1 MIFLCFE
8 KDTQHFILVLV
19 GVHLG
24 PWALSGVHLS
34 RWVHVGD
41 HLDVK
46 VGFQNLET
54 DDFCFEKDTQHFFHN
69 PNPHHTTWL
78 RYALIKKNDIIW
90 EFFPNVG
97 PPPLLGTP
105 YPKKKI

>member
-24 PWALSGVHLS
+24 RWALSGVHLS
-34 RWVHVGD
+34 RWVHGGD

-46 VGFQNLET
+46 VGFENLET

-69 PNPHHTTWL
+69 PTPHHTTWL
-78 RYALIKKNDIIW
+78 NPEY
-90 EFFPNVG
+90 FPMH
-97 PPPLLGTP
+97 L
-105 YPKKKI
+105 K

>member
-8 KDTQHFILVLV
+8 KDKQHFILVLV

-24 PWALSGVHLS
+24 RWALSGVHLS

-46 VGFQNLET
+46 VGFENL
-54 DDFCFEKDTQHFFHN
+54 
-69 PNPHHTTWL
+69 
-78 RYALIKKNDIIW
+78 
-90 EFFPNVG
+90 
-97 PPPLLGTP
+97 
-105 YPKKKI
+105 

>member
-24 PWALSGVHLS
+24 GWALGEVHLNRWALGGVHLS
-34 RWVHVGD
+34 RWVHGGD

-46 VGFQNLET
+46 VGFENLET
-54 DDFCFEKDTQHFFHN
+54 DDFCFEKETQHFFHN
-69 PNPHHTTWL
+69 PTPHHTTWL
-78 RYALIKKNDIIW
+78 NPEY
-90 EFFPNVG
+90 FPMH
-97 PPPLLGTP
+97 L
-105 YPKKKI
+105 K